1 MLSSLA
7 NYLLGGNISDAQDSR
22 QESNNETPESHPVI
36 ARLSQVEIEGD
47 DWILIDRAGTFNER
61 DKRSFPKGISRNS
74 NIYIYIYFVSAYTYI
89 YIYVY
94 RWNTH
99 RNHILQSNC
108 LSHAKGSFLSPSGV
122 KWDDLD
128 YTAMNNANAP
138 VLENNEAFLARLFS

>member
-74 NIYIYIYFVSAYTYI
+74 NIYIYIYILYLHIHI
-89 YIYVY
+89 YIYMY
-94 RWNTH
+94 IDETH
-99 RNHILQSNC
+99 IEITSC
-108 LSHAKGSFLSPSGV
+108 SPTASHTPR
-122 KWDDLD
+122 
-128 YTAMNNANAP
+128 
-138 VLENNEAFLARLFS
+138 EAFCPLRV